1 MGEGSGF
8 SYESVTD
15 YDSLFNLV
23 AASYSD
29 NSGYRSTTTRSE
41 LRDSSGVLSGY
52 QLISS
57 GGGNGYSYESTET
70 FDTSYNL
77 LTSAYS
83 DGNGYRSTYRLQ
95 IERDGTGAV
104 TGYVTT
110 CSWTDGTSS
119 YSTNDRYDAA
129 WNYVG
134 GDSSR
139 PDGIVDDGPMV
150 LPVVSQDT
158 ESVTRVAL
166 ASAESVGS
174 QALDGGSTRGARLA
188 GSNGDD
194 MFIVDDTRD
203 RVSGSG
209 AGDDTVLSSTI
220 SLDLR
225 RGAFKDVENATLMGR
240 DDLDLRGDSGGNALY
255 GNAGENRLDGRHG
268 SDTLFG
274 GLGEDVFV
282 TRAGQKGAADS
293 ITDFTS
299 GEDTIA
305 LSGRAFRGLFDRS
318 GVLKDGAIGER
329 LLFDASS
336 GELSFDRD
344 GAAGSHSAEV
354 IAVLIGVDAIH
365 ASDFV
370 RA

>member
-1 MGEGSGF
+1 
-8 SYESVTD
+8 
-15 YDSLFNLV
+15 
-23 AASYSD
+23 
-29 NSGYRSTTTRSE
+29 
-41 LRDSSGVLSGY
+41 
-52 QLISS
+52 
-57 GGGNGYSYESTET
+57 
-70 FDTSYNL
+70 
-77 LTSAYS
+77 
-83 DGNGYRSTYRLQ
+83 
-95 IERDGTGAV
+95 
-104 TGYVTT
+104 
-110 CSWTDGTSS
+110 
-119 YSTNDRYDAA
+119 
-129 WNYVG
+129 
-134 GDSSR
+134 
-139 PDGIVDDGPMV
+139 MV